1 MAFENLTQILAYQAT
16 RQPDKP
22 LWRYFRAGAW
32 REVTYGQALD
42 RVRAVAQGLAWL
54 GVAPGDR
61 VAVMA
66 DNGPEWALADLG
78 TIAAGAVT
86 VSVYPGLPAE
96 EAAWVVGHA
105 GATVAFAG
113 SPAMAEK
120 LLAQRGAMPDLA
132 TIVLLAG
139 TLDHPDVLGLD
150 ALERRGPVGEG
161 GLPGMLSRH
170 ETPLTII
177 YTSGTTGVPKGA
189 VLTHG
194 NLIDTIAAVEAHVGD
209 LRRFDLNLS
218 VLPLAHV
225 FERAAGHFFPLYM
238 GNTVAYARGFDTL
251 GDDFQAIRPTF
262 VVAVPRMLE
271 KIHARV
277 TAQVAAAPWHR
288 RRVFDWAMAVGERY
302 SRAVEAGEPVHLN
315 LAAAHVVADRL
326 VFAPIRERL
335 GGRLQV
341 IVCGGAPLSGEIA
354 RFFHAMGILVCEGWG
369 ATETS
374 APVTINVPASF
385 RFGSVGKPLP
395 GVTIRRAEDGEL
407 LVRGPNVFQGYWRD
421 EAATNEA
428 VDAEGFFHTGDI
440 GERDADGFWHVTDRK
455 KELIITA
462 GGKNVAPQKLENAL
476 KARPGIAS
484 ACVVGDRRPYLVALL
499 TIDREA
505 LAAHHPPLADRPV
518 DDPDLRA
525 AIAAEVTDVNVRLA
539 RVEQIKDFRL
549 LDTDFSPESGELT
562 YTLKLKR
569 RVIEARHAALIA
581 AMYAHHPV

>member
-1 MAFENLTQILAYQAT
+1 MAFENLTQVLAYQAS

-22 LWRYFRAGAW
+22 LWRFCRAGAW
-32 REVTYGQALD
+32 RDVTYGEAMD
-42 RVRAVAQGLAWL
+42 RVRAVAQGLAAV

-66 DNGPEWALADLG
+66 DNGPEWALADWG
-78 TIAAGAVT
+78 IIAAGGVS

-105 GATVAFAG
+105 GAKAAFAG
-113 SPAMAEK
+113 NPAMAET

-132 TIVLLAG
+132 TIVLLG
-139 TLDHPDVLGLD
+139 GELDHPDVLSVGD
-150 ALERRGPVGEG
+150 LERLGPVGDG
-161 GLPGMLSRH
+161 GLPGGLSRH

-177 YTSGTTGVPKGA
+177 YTSGTTGVPKGV

-194 NLIDTIAAVEAHVGD
+194 NLLDTIAAVEAHVGD
-209 LRRFDLNLS
+209 LGRFDLNLS
-218 VLPLAHV
+218 VLPLSHV

-238 GNTVAYARGFDTL
+238 GNTIAYARGFDTL
-251 GDDFQAIRPTF
+251 GEDFQAIRPTF

-277 TAQVAAAPWHR
+277 TAQVAASPWHR
-288 RRVFDWAMAVGERY
+288 RRVFDWALGVGERY
-302 SRAVEAGEPVHLN
+302 SRAREAGEPVHLN
-315 LAAAHVVADRL
+315 LALEHVIADRA
-326 VFAPIRERL
+326 VFAPIRSRL

-341 IVCGGAPLSGEIA
+341 IVSGGAPLSGEIA

-374 APVTINVPASF
+374 APATINVPDAF

-395 GVTIRRAEDGEL
+395 GVTIKLAEDGEL
-407 LVRGPNVFQGYWRD
+407 LVRGPNVFQGYYRD
-421 EAATNEA
+421 EAATAEA
-428 VDAEGFFHTGDI
+428 IDAEGFFHTGDI
-440 GERDADGFWHVTDRK
+440 GERDSDGFWRITDRK

-462 GGKNVAPQKLENAL
+462 GGKNIAPQKLENAL

-484 ACVVGDRRPYLVALL
+484 ACVVGDRRPYLTALL

-505 LAAHHPPLADRPV
+505 LAAHHPRLAGRPV
-518 DDPDLRA
+518 DDADLRA

-549 LDTDFSPESGELT
+549 LDTDFSAESGELT